1 MRIMDH
7 IIAYLKA
14 INLILYIIIG
24 LGMAFWLL
32 KLLSHLWYQ
41 LVDLWHSWHLE
52 KFLDKKF
59 MSALELLE
67 QYRSFQIFLV
77 PASRTKGFGTRALY
91 RQVMKQARKEI
102 AICNFDNNIFLS
114 IYCLSCYYWPA
125 CTYKYHMNCTYCRNR
140 KCEKRQSG
148 KQVCCDLECFRHKHK
163 A

>member
-1 MRIMDH
+1 MGLW
-7 IIAYLKA
+7 IA
-14 INLILYIIIG
+14 LILCIA
-24 LGMAFWLL
+24 LSAFFSATETAFSACNKVKLKTIEGPRKARALL
-32 KLLSHLWYQ
+32 T
-41 LVDLWHSWHLE
+41 
-52 KFLDKKF
+52 
-59 MSALELLE
+59 LELLE